1 LWIFTG
7 LVGAVIV
14 SILADRT
21 KYFEE
26 IFKLLNAFMVLA
38 LIWFVLV
45 RIVKFYVLI
54 QNRTTIVADLLVQLY
69 MNSNC
74 SFFFPI
80 NIADGSYAGPR
91 GSHHS

>member
-1 LWIFTG
+1 MCMICLQSLAGLWVALWIFAG
-7 LVGAVIV
+7 LIGAVIV

-45 RIVKFYVLI
+45 RP
-54 QNRTTIVADLLVQLY
+54 VQY
-69 MNSNC
+69 S
-74 SFFFPI
+74 
-80 NIADGSYAGPR
+80 IAC
-91 GSHHS
+91 

>member
-1 LWIFTG
+1 MIYLQSLAGLWVALWIFAG
-7 LVGAVIV
+7 LIGAVIV

-45 RIVKFYVLI
+45 SCTVHSRLVDKII
-54 QNRTTIVADLLVQLY
+54 QR
-69 MNSNC
+69 
-74 SFFFPI
+74 F
-80 NIADGSYAGPR
+80 
-91 GSHHS
+91 